1 MNQVALVGR
10 LTKDPELRYIPGTGT
25 PVATFTLAVNRDF
38 TKRDGT
44 READFIPIE
53 VMGKAAE
60 FCANYLS
67 KGRLVAC
74 NGQIRVN
81 NYQTQS
87 GEWKNFTLVSCRQVD
102 ALESKKAASEGSYNN
117 FENNYSNNI
126 NNQNEP
132 AFEPGGPS
140 PNPDMDIN
148 GFGAVEDDD
157 IPF

>member
-53 VMGKAAE
+53 VMGKSAE

-67 KGRLVAC
+67 KGRLIAC
-74 NGQIRVN
+74 YGQIRVD

-87 GEWKNFTLVSCRQVD
+87 GERRTFTKVSCRNVE
-102 ALESKKAASEGSYNN
+102 ALESKKNAEG
-117 FENNYSNNI
+117 YSNNSFDNNNFN

-132 AFEPGGPS
+132 AFEPGGPAPS
-140 PNPDMDIN
+140 PDLDPK